1 MPLSASP
8 CVHFHYECTLSS
20 SRIVQ
25 SQCTHFVMCRAVVP
39 LRPHAPPLAL
49 KAPGT
54 KTFRVHPVPA
64 SRKAEGMLDEALA
77 DCMPVAAARSAAEP
91 ASEAVALSA
100 TLVRAVGRTRC
111 VKVRA
116 VKRIVSKH
124 NVVAADGSGVHVAQ
138 VSKRRLLRVVAVHVH
153 QVAATCFAAV
163 TCSITKRF
171 RHRVSRKALV
181 EAQSAAKALRQR
193 LPSCWN
199 VEKVESWQGAC

>member
-1 MPLSASP
+1 MPP
-8 CVHFHYECTLSS
+8 
-20 SRIVQ
+20 
-25 SQCTHFVMCRAVVP
+25 
-39 LRPHAPPLAL
+39 RPHAAPLAL

-54 KTFRVHPVPA
+54 KTFRVHSVPA
-64 SRKAEGMLDEALA
+64 RRKAEGMLDEALA

-91 ASEAVALSA
+91 ASEAVALSGA

-124 NVVAADGSGVHVAQ
+124 NVVAADGCGVHVAQ
-138 VSKRRLLRVVAVHVH
+138 VRKRRLLRVVAVHVH

-163 TCSITKRF
+163 TCTIPKRF
-171 RHRVSRKALV
+171 RHRVAGKALV

-199 VEKVESWQGAC
+199 VEQVESWQGAC